1 MNKTYWT
8 NPDSKLLPIVCIV
21 TFIVIVWYGF
31 SVILNAPWEYDKA
44 KRASISL
51 STTDLISQTWSQK
64 RPKLPTP
71 HQVVKEIW
79 DTTVNKKVTSKR
91 SLIYHGIITFYETI
105 YGFALGT
112 GLGILLAIGIVYNRA
127 TAMSVM
133 PWIITS
139 QTIPILALAPMII
152 VALGSAGFN
161 GLVPIA
167 IISMYLSFF
176 PVVVGMVKGL
186 KSPEQLEI
194 DQMKTWSA
202 SKTQV
207 LFKLRA
213 PKSTPYLFTSL
224 KLGMAASLV
233 GAIVGE
239 LPSGGGGG
247 LGFRMLSG
255 STFGNTLHI
264 WSGLFSAAILAG
276 TLIAIIS
283 IIQRIVLKKMAL
295 EL

>member
-1 MNKTYWT
+1 M
-8 NPDSKLLPIVCIV
+8 SKGGNRFLPILSIV
-21 TFIVIVWYGF
+21 TLIVLFWYGF
-31 SVILNAPWEYDKA
+31 SVVLNAPWAHDQA
-44 KRASISL
+44 KRQS
-51 STTDLISQTWSQK
+51 STLTLPELVNKTWSQK

-71 HQVVKEIW
+71 HQVASEMW
-79 DTTVNKKVTSKR
+79 DTTVNKKITSKR
-91 SLIYHGIITFYETI
+91 SLIFHAWITFSETML
-105 YGFALGT
+105 GFIMGM
-112 GLGILLAIGIVYNRA
+112 GLGIALAVAIVHNRA
-127 TAMSVM
+127 TALSVM

-139 QTIPILALAPMII
+139 QTIPILALAPMVI
-152 VALGSAGFN
+152 VALGSAGFS
-161 GLVPIA
+161 GLLPIA

-202 SKTQV
+202 TGPQV
-207 LFKLRA
+207 LLKLRL
-213 PKSTPYLFTSL
+213 PKSMPYLFTSL
-224 KLGMAASLV
+224 KLAMAASLV

-255 STFGNTLHI
+255 STFGNTLQI
-264 WSGLFSAAILAG
+264 WSGLFSAAILAAA
-276 TLIAIIS
+276 LIAIIGFL
-283 IIQRIVLKKMAL
+283 QKIVLNKMSL

>member
-1 MNKTYWT
+1 M
-8 NPDSKLLPIVCIV
+8 SKGANRFFPILSIV
-21 TFIVIVWYGF
+21 TLIVLFWYGF
-31 SVILNAPWEYDKA
+31 SVVLNAPWAYDQA
-44 KRASISL
+44 KRQSITL
-51 STTDLISQTWSQK
+51 TVPELVNKTWSQK

-71 HQVVKEIW
+71 HQVAGEMW
-79 DTTVNKKVTSKR
+79 DTTVNQKISSKR
-91 SLIYHGIITFYETI
+91 SLVFHAWITFSETML
-105 YGFALGT
+105 GFIMGM
-112 GLGILLAIGIVYNRA
+112 GLGIALAIAIVHNRA
-127 TAMSVM
+127 TALSVM

-152 VALGSAGFN
+152 VGLGSAGFS
-161 GLVPIA
+161 GLLPIA

-202 SKTQV
+202 TGPQV
-207 LFKLRA
+207 LLKLRL
-213 PKSTPYLFTSL
+213 PKSMPYLFTSL
-224 KLGMAASLV
+224 KLAMAASLV

-255 STFGNTLHI
+255 STFGNTLQI
-264 WSGLFSAAILAG
+264 WSGLFSAAILAAA
-276 TLIAIIS
+276 LIAIIGFL
-283 IIQRIVLKKMAL
+283 QKIVLNKMSL
-295 EL
+295 EP

>member
-1 MNKTYWT
+1 
-8 NPDSKLLPIVCIV
+8 
-21 TFIVIVWYGF
+21 
-31 SVILNAPWEYDKA
+31 
-44 KRASISL
+44 
-51 STTDLISQTWSQK
+51 
-64 RPKLPTP
+64 
-71 HQVVKEIW
+71 
-79 DTTVNKKVTSKR
+79 VTSKR

>member
-1 MNKTYWT
+1 M
-8 NPDSKLLPIVCIV
+8 SKGANRFFPILSIV
-21 TFIVIVWYGF
+21 SLIVLFWYGF
-31 SVILNAPWEYDKA
+31 SVVLNAPWAYDQA
-44 KRASISL
+44 KRQSITL
-51 STTDLISQTWSQK
+51 TVPELVNKTWSQK

-71 HQVVKEIW
+71 HQVAGEMW
-79 DTTVNKKVTSKR
+79 DTTVNQKISSKR
-91 SLIYHGIITFYETI
+91 SLVFHAWITFSETML
-105 YGFALGT
+105 GFIMGM
-112 GLGILLAIGIVYNRA
+112 GLGIALAIAIVHNRA
-127 TAMSVM
+127 TALSVM

-152 VALGSAGFN
+152 VGLGSAGFS
-161 GLVPIA
+161 GLLPIA

-202 SKTQV
+202 TGPQV
-207 LFKLRA
+207 LLKLRL
-213 PKSTPYLFTSL
+213 PKSMPYLFTSL
-224 KLGMAASLV
+224 KLAMAASLV

-255 STFGNTLHI
+255 STFGNTLQI
-264 WSGLFSAAILAG
+264 WSGLFSAAILAAA
-276 TLIAIIS
+276 LIAIIGFL
-283 IIQRIVLKKMAL
+283 QKIVLNKMSL
-295 EL
+295 EP

>member
-1 MNKTYWT
+1 M
-8 NPDSKLLPIVCIV
+8 SKDANRFFPIVSIV
-21 TFIVIVWYGF
+21 ALIVLFWYGF
-31 SVILNAPWEYDKA
+31 SVVLNAPWAYDQA
-44 KRASISL
+44 KRQSITL
-51 STTDLISQTWSQK
+51 TLPELVNKTWSQK

-71 HQVVKEIW
+71 HQVASEMW
-79 DTTVNKKVTSKR
+79 DTTVNQKISSKR
-91 SLIYHGIITFYETI
+91 SLVFHAWITFSETML
-105 YGFALGT
+105 GFIMGM
-112 GLGILLAIGIVYNRA
+112 GLGIALAIAIVHNRA
-127 TAMSVM
+127 TALSVM

-152 VALGSAGFN
+152 VGLGSAGFS
-161 GLVPIA
+161 GLLPIA

-202 SKTQV
+202 TGPQV
-207 LFKLRA
+207 LLKLRL
-213 PKSTPYLFTSL
+213 PKSMPYLFTSL
-224 KLGMAASLV
+224 KLAMAASLV

-255 STFGNTLHI
+255 STFGNTLQI
-264 WSGLFSAAILAG
+264 WSGLFSAAILAAA
-276 TLIAIIS
+276 LIAIIGFL
-283 IIQRIVLKKMAL
+283 QKIVLNKMSL
-295 EL
+295 EP

>member
-1 MNKTYWT
+1 VRGIVMSEN
-8 NPDSKLLPIVCIV
+8 SKVFPVISVLTI
-21 TFIVIVWYGF
+21 IVILWYGF
-31 SVILNAPWEYDKA
+31 SVVLNAPWAYDQA
-44 KRASISL
+44 KRNSVSL
-51 STTDLISQTWSQK
+51 SFPELVSKTWSQK

-71 HQVVKEIW
+71 HQVANEMW
-79 DTTVNKKVTSKR
+79 NTTVHQKITSKR
-91 SLIYHGIITFYETI
+91 SLVYHTWITFSETMF
-105 YGFALGT
+105 GFFLGT
-112 GLGILLAIGIVYNRA
+112 SLGILLAIAIVHNRA
-127 TAMSVM
+127 TAISVM

-139 QTIPILALAPMII
+139 QTIPILALAPMIV
-152 VALGSAGFN
+152 VALGSAGFS
-161 GLVPIA
+161 GLLPIA

-186 KSPEQLEI
+186 KSPERLEL

-202 SKTQV
+202 SGSQV
-207 LFKLRA
+207 LVKLRL
-213 PKSTPYLFTSL
+213 PKSMPYFFTSL
-224 KLGMAASLV
+224 KLGMAAALV

-264 WSGLFSAAILAG
+264 WSGLFSAAVLAAS
-276 TLIAIIS
+276 LIIFIGV
-283 IIQRIVLKKMAL
+283 IQKVILKKMAL

>member
-1 MNKTYWT
+1 M
-8 NPDSKLLPIVCIV
+8 SKGANRFFPILSIV
-21 TFIVIVWYGF
+21 TLIVLFWYGF
-31 SVILNAPWEYDKA
+31 SVVLNAPWAYDQA
-44 KRASISL
+44 KRQSITL
-51 STTDLISQTWSQK
+51 TVPELVNETWSQK

-71 HQVVKEIW
+71 HQVASEMW
-79 DTTVNKKVTSKR
+79 DTTVNQKISSKR
-91 SLIYHGIITFYETI
+91 SLVFHAWITFSETML
-105 YGFALGT
+105 GFIMGM
-112 GLGILLAIGIVYNRA
+112 GLGIALAIAIVHNRA
-127 TAMSVM
+127 TALSVM

-152 VALGSAGFN
+152 VGLGSAGFS
-161 GLVPIA
+161 GLLPIA

-202 SKTQV
+202 TGPQV
-207 LFKLRA
+207 LLKLRL
-213 PKSTPYLFTSL
+213 PKSMPYLFTSL
-224 KLGMAASLV
+224 KLAMAASLV

-255 STFGNTLHI
+255 STFGNTLQI
-264 WSGLFSAAILAG
+264 WSGLFSAAILAAA
-276 TLIAIIS
+276 LIAIIGFL
-283 IIQRIVLKKMAL
+283 QKIVLNKMSL
-295 EL
+295 EP

>member
-1 MNKTYWT
+1 M
-8 NPDSKLLPIVCIV
+8 SKGANRFFPILSIV
-21 TFIVIVWYGF
+21 TLIVLFWYGF
-31 SVILNAPWEYDKA
+31 SIVLNAPWAYDQA
-44 KRASISL
+44 KRQSITL
-51 STTDLISQTWSQK
+51 TVPELVNETWSQK

-71 HQVVKEIW
+71 HQVASEMW
-79 DTTVNKKVTSKR
+79 DTTVNQKISSKR
-91 SLIYHGIITFYETI
+91 SLVFHAWITFSETML
-105 YGFALGT
+105 GFIMGM
-112 GLGILLAIGIVYNRA
+112 GLGIALAIAIVHNRA
-127 TAMSVM
+127 TALSVM

-152 VALGSAGFN
+152 VGLGSAGFS
-161 GLVPIA
+161 GLLPIA

-202 SKTQV
+202 TGPQV
-207 LFKLRA
+207 LLKLRL
-213 PKSTPYLFTSL
+213 PKSMPYLFTSL
-224 KLGMAASLV
+224 KLAMAASLV

-255 STFGNTLHI
+255 STFGNTLQI
-264 WSGLFSAAILAG
+264 WSGLFSAAILAAA
-276 TLIAIIS
+276 LIAIIGFL
-283 IIQRIVLKKMAL
+283 QKIVLNKMSL
-295 EL
+295 EP

>member
-1 MNKTYWT
+1 M
-8 NPDSKLLPIVCIV
+8 SKDANRFFPILSIV
-21 TFIVIVWYGF
+21 TLIVLFWYGF
-31 SVILNAPWEYDKA
+31 SVVLNAPWAYDQA
-44 KRASISL
+44 KRQSITL
-51 STTDLISQTWSQK
+51 TVPELVNKTWSQK

-71 HQVVKEIW
+71 HQVAGEMW
-79 DTTVNKKVTSKR
+79 DTTVNQKISSKR
-91 SLIYHGIITFYETI
+91 SLVFHAWITFSETML
-105 YGFALGT
+105 GFIMGM
-112 GLGILLAIGIVYNRA
+112 GLGIALAIAIVHNRA
-127 TAMSVM
+127 TALSVM

-152 VALGSAGFN
+152 VGLGSAGFS
-161 GLVPIA
+161 GLLPIA

-202 SKTQV
+202 TGPQV
-207 LFKLRA
+207 LLKLRL
-213 PKSTPYLFTSL
+213 PKSMPYLFTSL
-224 KLGMAASLV
+224 KLAMAASLV

-255 STFGNTLHI
+255 STFGNTLQI
-264 WSGLFSAAILAG
+264 WSGLFSAAILAAA
-276 TLIAIIS
+276 LIAIIGFL
-283 IIQRIVLKKMAL
+283 QKIVLNKMSL
-295 EL
+295 EP

>member
-1 MNKTYWT
+1 M
-8 NPDSKLLPIVCIV
+8 SKGGNRFLPILSIV
-21 TFIVIVWYGF
+21 TLIVLFWYGF
-31 SVILNAPWEYDKA
+31 SVVLNAPWAYDQA
-44 KRASISL
+44 KRQSITL
-51 STTDLISQTWSQK
+51 TVPELVNKTWSQK

-71 HQVVKEIW
+71 HQVVGEMW
-79 DTTVNKKVTSKR
+79 DTTVNQKISSKR
-91 SLIYHGIITFYETI
+91 SLVFHAWITFSETML
-105 YGFALGT
+105 GFIMGM
-112 GLGILLAIGIVYNRA
+112 GLGIALAIAIVHNRA
-127 TAMSVM
+127 TALSVM

-152 VALGSAGFN
+152 VGLGSAGFS
-161 GLVPIA
+161 GLLPIA

-202 SKTQV
+202 TGPQV
-207 LFKLRA
+207 LLKLRL
-213 PKSTPYLFTSL
+213 PKSMPYLFTSL
-224 KLGMAASLV
+224 KLAMAASLV

-255 STFGNTLHI
+255 STFGNTLQI
-264 WSGLFSAAILAG
+264 WSGLFSAAILAAA
-276 TLIAIIS
+276 LIAIIGFL
-283 IIQRIVLKKMAL
+283 QKIVLNKMSL
-295 EL
+295 EP

>member
-1 MNKTYWT
+1 M
-8 NPDSKLLPIVCIV
+8 SKDANRFFPIVSIV
-21 TFIVIVWYGF
+21 TLIVLFWYGF
-31 SVILNAPWEYDKA
+31 SVVLNAPWAYDQA
-44 KRASISL
+44 KRQSITL
-51 STTDLISQTWSQK
+51 TLPELVNKTWSQK

-71 HQVVKEIW
+71 HQVASEMW
-79 DTTVNKKVTSKR
+79 DTTVNQKISSKR
-91 SLIYHGIITFYETI
+91 SLVFHAWITFSETML
-105 YGFALGT
+105 GFIMGM
-112 GLGILLAIGIVYNRA
+112 GLGIALAIAIVHNRA
-127 TAMSVM
+127 TALSVM

-152 VALGSAGFN
+152 VGLGSAGFS
-161 GLVPIA
+161 GLLPIA

-202 SKTQV
+202 TGPQV
-207 LFKLRA
+207 LLKLRL
-213 PKSTPYLFTSL
+213 PKSMPYLFTSL
-224 KLGMAASLV
+224 KLAMAASLV

-255 STFGNTLHI
+255 STFGNTLQI
-264 WSGLFSAAILAG
+264 WSGLFSAAILAAA
-276 TLIAIIS
+276 LIAIIGFL
-283 IIQRIVLKKMAL
+283 QKIVLNKMSL
-295 EL
+295 EP

>member
-1 MNKTYWT
+1 M
-8 NPDSKLLPIVCIV
+8 SKGANRFFPILSIV
-21 TFIVIVWYGF
+21 TLIVLFWYGF
-31 SVILNAPWEYDKA
+31 SVVLNAPWAYDQA
-44 KRASISL
+44 KRQSITL
-51 STTDLISQTWSQK
+51 TVPELVNKTWSQK

-71 HQVVKEIW
+71 HQVASEMW
-79 DTTVNKKVTSKR
+79 DTTVNQKISSKR
-91 SLIYHGIITFYETI
+91 SLVFHAWITFSETML
-105 YGFALGT
+105 GFIMGM
-112 GLGILLAIGIVYNRA
+112 GLGIALAIAIVHNRA
-127 TAMSVM
+127 TALSVM

-152 VALGSAGFN
+152 VGLGSAGFS
-161 GLVPIA
+161 GLLPIA

-202 SKTQV
+202 TGPQV
-207 LFKLRA
+207 LLKLRL
-213 PKSTPYLFTSL
+213 PKSMPYLFTSL
-224 KLGMAASLV
+224 KLAMAASLV

-255 STFGNTLHI
+255 STFGNTLQI
-264 WSGLFSAAILAG
+264 WSGLFSAAILAAA
-276 TLIAIIS
+276 LIAIIGFL
-283 IIQRIVLKKMAL
+283 QKIVLNKMSL
-295 EL
+295 EP

>member
-1 MNKTYWT
+1 M
-8 NPDSKLLPIVCIV
+8 SKDANRFFPIVSIV
-21 TFIVIVWYGF
+21 TLIVLFWYGF
-31 SVILNAPWEYDKA
+31 SVVLNAPWAYDQA
-44 KRASISL
+44 KRQSITL
-51 STTDLISQTWSQK
+51 TVPELVNETWSQK

-71 HQVVKEIW
+71 HQVAGEMW
-79 DTTVNKKVTSKR
+79 DTTVNQKISSKR
-91 SLIYHGIITFYETI
+91 SLVFHAWITFSETML
-105 YGFALGT
+105 GFIMGM
-112 GLGILLAIGIVYNRA
+112 GLGIVLAIAIVHNRA
-127 TAMSVM
+127 TALSVM

-152 VALGSAGFN
+152 VGLGSAGFS
-161 GLVPIA
+161 GLLPIA

-202 SKTQV
+202 TGPQV
-207 LFKLRA
+207 LLKLRL
-213 PKSTPYLFTSL
+213 PKSMPYLFTSL
-224 KLGMAASLV
+224 KLAMAASLV

-255 STFGNTLHI
+255 STFGNTLQI
-264 WSGLFSAAILAG
+264 WSGLFSAAILAAA
-276 TLIAIIS
+276 LIAIIGFL
-283 IIQRIVLKKMAL
+283 QKIVLNKMSL
-295 EL
+295 EP

>member
-1 MNKTYWT
+1 M
-8 NPDSKLLPIVCIV
+8 SKGANRFFPILSIV
-21 TFIVIVWYGF
+21 SLIVLFWYGF
-31 SVILNAPWEYDKA
+31 SVVLNAPWAYDQA
-44 KRASISL
+44 KRQSITL
-51 STTDLISQTWSQK
+51 TVPELVNETWSQK

-71 HQVVKEIW
+71 HQVAGEMW
-79 DTTVNKKVTSKR
+79 DTTVNQKISSKR
-91 SLIYHGIITFYETI
+91 SLVFHAWITFSETML
-105 YGFALGT
+105 GFIMGM
-112 GLGILLAIGIVYNRA
+112 GLGIVLAIAIVHNRA
-127 TAMSVM
+127 TALSVM

-152 VALGSAGFN
+152 VGLGSAGFS
-161 GLVPIA
+161 GLLPIA

-202 SKTQV
+202 TGPQV
-207 LFKLRA
+207 LLKLRL
-213 PKSTPYLFTSL
+213 PKSMPYLFTSL
-224 KLGMAASLV
+224 KLAMAASLV

-255 STFGNTLHI
+255 STFGNTLQI
-264 WSGLFSAAILAG
+264 WSGLFSAAILAAA
-276 TLIAIIS
+276 LIAIIGFL
-283 IIQRIVLKKMAL
+283 QKIVLNKMSL
-295 EL
+295 EP

>member
-1 MNKTYWT
+1 M
-8 NPDSKLLPIVCIV
+8 SKGANRFFPILSIV
-21 TFIVIVWYGF
+21 TLIVLFWYGF
-31 SVILNAPWEYDKA
+31 SVVLNAPWAYDQA
-44 KRASISL
+44 KRQSITL
-51 STTDLISQTWSQK
+51 TVPELVNETWSQK

-71 HQVVKEIW
+71 HQVAGEMW
-79 DTTVNKKVTSKR
+79 DTTVNQKISSKR
-91 SLIYHGIITFYETI
+91 SLVFHAWITFSETML
-105 YGFALGT
+105 GFIMGM
-112 GLGILLAIGIVYNRA
+112 GLGIALAIAIVHNRA
-127 TAMSVM
+127 TALSVM

-152 VALGSAGFN
+152 VGLGSAGFS
-161 GLVPIA
+161 GLLPIA

-202 SKTQV
+202 TGPQV
-207 LFKLRA
+207 LLKLRL
-213 PKSTPYLFTSL
+213 PKSMPYLFTSL
-224 KLGMAASLV
+224 KLAMAASLV

-255 STFGNTLHI
+255 STFGNTLQI
-264 WSGLFSAAILAG
+264 WSGLFSAAILAAA
-276 TLIAIIS
+276 LIAIIGFL
-283 IIQRIVLKKMAL
+283 QKIVLNKMSL
-295 EL
+295 EP

>member
-1 MNKTYWT
+1 M
-8 NPDSKLLPIVCIV
+8 SKGANRFFPILSIV
-21 TFIVIVWYGF
+21 TLIVLFWHGF
-31 SVILNAPWEYDKA
+31 SVVLNAPWAYDQA
-44 KRASISL
+44 KRQSITL
-51 STTDLISQTWSQK
+51 TVPELVNKTWSQK

-71 HQVVKEIW
+71 HQVASEMW
-79 DTTVNKKVTSKR
+79 DTTVNQKISSKR
-91 SLIYHGIITFYETI
+91 SLVFHAWITFSETML
-105 YGFALGT
+105 GFIMGM
-112 GLGILLAIGIVYNRA
+112 GLGIALAIAIVHNRA
-127 TAMSVM
+127 TALSVM

-152 VALGSAGFN
+152 VGLGSAGFS
-161 GLVPIA
+161 GLLPIA

-202 SKTQV
+202 TGPQV
-207 LFKLRA
+207 LLKLRL
-213 PKSTPYLFTSL
+213 PKSMPYLFTSL
-224 KLGMAASLV
+224 KLAMAASLV

-255 STFGNTLHI
+255 STFGNTLQI
-264 WSGLFSAAILAG
+264 WSGLFSAAILAAA
-276 TLIAIIS
+276 LIAIIGFL
-283 IIQRIVLKKMAL
+283 QKIVLNKMSL
-295 EL
+295 EP

>member
-1 MNKTYWT
+1 M
-8 NPDSKLLPIVCIV
+8 SKGANRFFPILSIV
-21 TFIVIVWYGF
+21 TLIVLFWYGF
-31 SVILNAPWEYDKA
+31 SIVLNAPWAYDQA
-44 KRASISL
+44 KRQSITL
-51 STTDLISQTWSQK
+51 TVPELVNKTWSQK

-71 HQVVKEIW
+71 HQVASEMW
-79 DTTVNKKVTSKR
+79 DTTVNQKISSKR
-91 SLIYHGIITFYETI
+91 SLVFHAWITFSETML
-105 YGFALGT
+105 GFIMGM
-112 GLGILLAIGIVYNRA
+112 GLGIALAIAIVHNRA
-127 TAMSVM
+127 TALSVM

-152 VALGSAGFN
+152 VGLGSAGFS
-161 GLVPIA
+161 GLLPIA

-202 SKTQV
+202 TGPQV
-207 LFKLRA
+207 LLKLRL
-213 PKSTPYLFTSL
+213 PKSMPYLFTSL
-224 KLGMAASLV
+224 KLAMAASLV

-255 STFGNTLHI
+255 STFGNTLQI
-264 WSGLFSAAILAG
+264 WSGLFSAAILAAA
-276 TLIAIIS
+276 LIAIIGFL
-283 IIQRIVLKKMAL
+283 QKIVLNKMSL
-295 EL
+295 EP

>member
-1 MNKTYWT
+1 M
-8 NPDSKLLPIVCIV
+8 SKGANRFFPILSIV
-21 TFIVIVWYGF
+21 SLIVLFWYGF
-31 SVILNAPWEYDKA
+31 SVVLNAPWAYDQA
-44 KRASISL
+44 KRQSITL
-51 STTDLISQTWSQK
+51 TVPELVNKTWSQK

-71 HQVVKEIW
+71 HQVASEMW
-79 DTTVNKKVTSKR
+79 DTTVNQKISSKR
-91 SLIYHGIITFYETI
+91 SLVFHAWITFSETML
-105 YGFALGT
+105 GFIMGM
-112 GLGILLAIGIVYNRA
+112 GLGIALAIAIVHNRA
-127 TAMSVM
+127 TALSVM

-152 VALGSAGFN
+152 VGLGSAGFS
-161 GLVPIA
+161 GLLPIA

-202 SKTQV
+202 TGPQV
-207 LFKLRA
+207 LLKLRL
-213 PKSTPYLFTSL
+213 PKSMPYLFTSL
-224 KLGMAASLV
+224 KLAMAASLV

-255 STFGNTLHI
+255 STFGNTLQI
-264 WSGLFSAAILAG
+264 WSGLFSAAILAAA
-276 TLIAIIS
+276 LIAIIGFL
-283 IIQRIVLKKMAL
+283 QKIVLNKMSL
-295 EL
+295 EP

>member
-1 MNKTYWT
+1 M
-8 NPDSKLLPIVCIV
+8 SKGANRFFPILSIV
-21 TFIVIVWYGF
+21 SLIVLFWYGF
-31 SVILNAPWEYDKA
+31 SVVLNAPWAYDQA
-44 KRASISL
+44 KRQSITL
-51 STTDLISQTWSQK
+51 TVPELVNETWSQK

-71 HQVVKEIW
+71 HQVASEMW
-79 DTTVNKKVTSKR
+79 DTTVNQKISSKR
-91 SLIYHGIITFYETI
+91 SLVFHAWITFSETML
-105 YGFALGT
+105 GFIMGM
-112 GLGILLAIGIVYNRA
+112 GLGIVLAIAIVHNRA
-127 TAMSVM
+127 TALSVM

-152 VALGSAGFN
+152 VGLGSAGFS
-161 GLVPIA
+161 GLLPIA

-202 SKTQV
+202 TGPQV
-207 LFKLRA
+207 LLKLRL
-213 PKSTPYLFTSL
+213 PKSMPYLFTSL
-224 KLGMAASLV
+224 KLAMAASLV

-255 STFGNTLHI
+255 STFGNTLQI
-264 WSGLFSAAILAG
+264 WSGLFSAAILAAA
-276 TLIAIIS
+276 LIAIIGFL
-283 IIQRIVLKKMAL
+283 QKIVLNKMSL
-295 EL
+295 EP